1 MKKSEPIPRR
11 TAPIRVPGFQMSQ
24 MTFLEKLMQ
33 ERRALSVSELTARV
47 KILIETQFSGIIV
60 EGEVSNFRRHS
71 SGHWYFTLKDEGAML
86 RCASFRMQNRLIR
99 FTPED
104 GLSVRAHG
112 RLSLYEARGEYQL
125 LVEYLEPV
133 GVGALQLAFEQ
144 LKRRLD
150 AEGLFDLDRKRPL
163 PMLPRSIGV
172 VTSPTGAAVRD
183 ILRVLKRRNEAVSVM
198 IAPARVQGDGAG
210 QEIARAIELLNSRD
224 EVDVIIIGRGG
235 GSIEDLWCFNE
246 ECVARAIYNSRA
258 PVISAVG
265 HETDF
270 TIADFVSDLR
280 ASTPSAAAEIV
291 TMARDEISSRIV
303 GLTEDL
309 ATSLRYR
316 LLELRSQL
324 SALETSRA
332 FDEVQL
338 RIQSTAQRFDD
349 ALYSMESAFR
359 RGIKRRRAKHS
370 EALLLLRDADI
381 RRAMVERRGKLGVLN
396 ARLRASA
403 HARLDRA
410 GENVSV
416 AMGKLDSLSPLA
428 VLARGYAIAFDASG
442 AVIKRAAEVGRGE
455 RVRVRLADGELD
467 CTRD

>member
-1 MKKSEPIPRR
+1 
-11 TAPIRVPGFQMSQ
+11 MSQ
-24 MTFLEKLMQ
+24 LTFLEKLMQ

-47 KILIETQFSGIIV
+47 KILVETQFEGVWV

-112 RLSLYEARGEYQL
+112 RISLYEARGEYQL

-144 LKRRLD
+144 LKRRLE
-150 AEGLFDLDRKRPL
+150 AEGLFDPERKRPL
-163 PMLPRSIGV
+163 PALPRSIGV

-183 ILRVLKRRNEAVSVM
+183 ILRVLKRRNEAVSVL

-210 QEIARAIELLNSRD
+210 QEIARAIELLNSRE

-280 ASTPSAAAEIV
+280 ASTPSAAAEMV
-291 TMARDEISSRIV
+291 TMARDEIDSRIA

-309 ATSLRYR
+309 ATALRYR
-316 LLELRSQL
+316 LLELRGQL
-324 SALETSRA
+324 SELETSRA
-332 FDEVQL
+332 FDEVRL
-338 RIQSTAQRFDD
+338 RIRGTSQSFDD
-349 ALYSMESAFR
+349 AIYSMESALR

-370 EALLLLRDADI
+370 EVLLMLRDADI
-381 RRAMVERRGKLGVLN
+381 RRAMAERRGKLGILKSRLESA
-396 ARLRASA
+396 ARAGVVK
-403 HARLDRA
+403 A

-416 AMGKLDSLSPLA
+416 AIGKLDSLSPLA
-428 VLARGYAIAFDASG
+428 VLARGYAIAFDEDG
-442 AVIKRAAEVGRGE
+442 AVIKRAADVGKGE
-455 RVRVRLADGELD
+455 RVRIRLADGELD

>member
-1 MKKSEPIPRR
+1 
-11 TAPIRVPGFQMSQ
+11 MSQ
-24 MTFLEKLMQ
+24 LTFLEKLMQ

-47 KILIETQFSGIIV
+47 KILIETQFDGIWV

-104 GLSVRAHG
+104 GLSVRATG

-144 LKRRLD
+144 LKRRLE
-150 AEGLFDLDRKRPL
+150 AEGLFDLERKRPL

-183 ILRVLKRRNEAVSVM
+183 ILRVLKRRNEAVSVI

-210 QEIARAIELLNSRD
+210 QEIARAIELLNSCR

-246 ECVARAIYNSRA
+246 ESVARAIYNSRA

-280 ASTPSAAAEIV
+280 ASTPSAAAEMV
-291 TMARDEISSRIV
+291 TMARDEISSRIA

-309 ATSLRYR
+309 EAALRYR
-316 LLELRSQL
+316 LLELRGNL

-338 RIQSTAQRFDD
+338 RIQSTAQRFDE
-349 ALYSMESAFR
+349 AVYSMESAFR
-359 RGIKRRRAKHS
+359 REINTQRAKHS
-370 EALLLLRDADI
+370 EVTLKLRDADI
-381 RRAMVERRGKLGVLN
+381 RRAMAERRGKLGVLM
-396 ARLRASA
+396 ARLQASA
-403 HARLDRA
+403 RARFDRA
-410 GENVSV
+410 GEAVSV
-416 AMGKLDSLSPLA
+416 AIGKLDSLSPLA
-428 VLARGYAIAFDASG
+428 VLARGYSIAFDENGDA
-442 AVIKRAAEVGRGE
+442 IKDAADVARGE
-455 RVRVRLADGELD
+455 RIRIRLARGELD